1 MELCMVELKIS
12 TDNLLFNHQ
21 HHIKTYVGNVDVSRL
36 ESANIYAIVTHVTNK
51 HSVRMYHF
59 YNLDS
64 QIIVIHAHDGKATVT
79 LTNQIED
86 IAHNLLLLKH
96 DGLPFSE
103 SLDIPVTLFLGLQ
116 TSNHIDETIQYLVT
130 HTDISLQFATS
141 LVNDLLNNI
150 DFERYEIIDK
160 TKQITSF
167 LTFLQGVHQ
176 LWGITYSP
184 IVGNIVI
191 QSVDLVTY
199 RESVIT
205 FLKELSA

>member
-1 MELCMVELKIS
+1 M
-12 TDNLLFNHQ
+12 
-21 HHIKTYVGNVDVSRL
+21 
-36 ESANIYAIVTHVTNK
+36 
-51 HSVRMYHF
+51 
-59 YNLDS
+59 
-64 QIIVIHAHDGKATVT
+64 
-79 LTNQIED
+79 
-86 IAHNLLLLKH
+86 
-96 DGLPFSE
+96 PFSE

-176 LWGITYSP
+176 LWSITYSP